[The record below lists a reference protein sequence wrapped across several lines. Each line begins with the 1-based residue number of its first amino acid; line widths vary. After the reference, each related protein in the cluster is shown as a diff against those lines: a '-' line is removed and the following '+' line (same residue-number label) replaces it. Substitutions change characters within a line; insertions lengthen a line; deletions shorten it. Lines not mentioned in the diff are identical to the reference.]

1 MHCWATGGRGG
12 DSILKKKSNRK
23 TIGTSYSVNLK
34 TSGKGRS
41 ILETE
46 IAMGGLRFL
55 FFLLDVAC
63 RSEGHPP

>member
-1 MHCWATGGRGG
+1 MKF
-12 DSILKKKSNRK
+12 KKNQIEKLEK
-23 TIGTSYSVNLK
+23 KEGTFYSVDLK
-34 TSGKGRS
+34 NSGKGRS
-41 ILETE
+41 ILETK

>member
-1 MHCWATGGRGG
+1 MHCLAGGR
-12 DSILKKKSNRK
+12 DSILKFKKIKLKNYL
-23 TIGTSYSVNLK
+23 GTSYSVNLK